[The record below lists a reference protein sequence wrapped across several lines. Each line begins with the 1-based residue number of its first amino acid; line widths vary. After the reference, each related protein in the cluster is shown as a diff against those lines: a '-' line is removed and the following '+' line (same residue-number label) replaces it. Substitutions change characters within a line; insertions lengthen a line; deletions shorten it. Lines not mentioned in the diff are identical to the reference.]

1 MDIDRRTLLK
11 GAAGA
16 AAAVGAGAVLP
27 VLDPPPARAGRDY
40 DVPAS
45 LPVDRVVR
53 TTCSPNCTGSC
64 GQLAFVRDGVIVKIQ
79 QAADYPDL
87 AYRPR
92 GCMKGLSYVNHVYGA
107 DRIRTPLIR
116 TGERGSGEFREA
128 TWDEVLDRI
137 AGDLTRIGETWGW
150 DTIHVFGQVP
160 GSGYIQKGANYRAA
174 ATLGLSHGTS
184 FDFNG
189 DLPMGMPITF
199 GVQNAEHEA
208 KDWANSRFLLL
219 IGSNPVETR
228 IPDVHFLF
236 DAIEQGARL
245 VVVDPSFSPTAAK
258 ADAHLRI
265 RPGTDAALALA
276 LCRQVIADG
285 SWDAEFMRTYT
296 DAPLLVRGDSGV
308 RLREADLVAG
318 GAADRFV
325 AWDEVA
331 GAPLVVGT
339 ERLGFPAGSRP
350 ALEGTRRILLADGSA
365 VDAAPGFASVREE
378 LDRWTPE
385 AAEAVTGV
393 AADLIVRVAR
403 AYAAAKPAAILMG
416 GGSNHWYHGD
426 LTGRAL
432 ALLAALT
439 GNIGKSGGGF
449 SVYVGQYKVR
459 VNTAPWWNAGGTKAK
474 VVPSIYFV
482 RGRTDTMH
490 PDVPYPENG
499 WHGLVCTF
507 ANLFVQAMDVNR
519 LHETLAGLD
528 LIVVVD
534 HQMTETAKW
543 ADVVLPATTWYEKTD
558 LTATPL
564 HPFLQLQQPAIEP
577 VGESRSELWMW
588 REIVRRIDPAKAAAF
603 FEMDEVAAIEAIL
616 AAGAEPGGP
625 TEGITLEQL
634 RGGPVRLNV
643 PDPDVPFRRQV
654 EELVPFPPRSL
665 PVPLEKTAAF
675 IPTGRIELYKEEAR
689 FRELG
694 ETVPTYRP
702 PFDDTVHPP
711 ADWPLAL
718 LTPHSKWR
726 IHSTYANNPWLA
738 EIHGGRP
745 EVFIA
750 PPDAAARGIAT
761 GDPIRVWNTRGEV
774 VAWAHVSESE
784 QPGSVTLHEGW
795 WPRQFR
801 RGKGVNELTSS
812 AVNPIHEVHFVG
824 NMWAPSTGWKDCR
837 CQVAKAEEA

>member
-1 MDIDRRTLLK
+1 MAIDRRRFLK

-16 AAAVGAGAVLP
+16 VVGVGAATILP
-27 VLDPPPARAGRDY
+27 VPDSPAAPSGRDY

-64 GQLAFVRDGVIVKIQ
+64 GQLAFVRDDVIVKIQ
-79 QAADYPDL
+79 QAADYPDG
-87 AYRPR
+87 AYNPR
-92 GCMKGLSYVNHVYGA
+92 GCMKGLSYVNHVYGD

-137 AGDLTRIGETWGW
+137 AGDLRRIGETWGW
-150 DTIHVFGQVP
+150 DTVHVFGQVP
-160 GSGYIQKGANYRAA
+160 GSGYIQKGANYRASA
-174 ATLGLSHGTS
+174 ALGLTHGTS

-219 IGSNPVETR
+219 VGSNPVETR
-228 IPDVHFLF
+228 IPDVHFIF
-236 DAIEQGARL
+236 DALERGARL
-245 VVVDPSFSPTAAK
+245 VVIDPSFSPTAAK

-276 LCRQVIADG
+276 LCRQVVEDG
-285 SWDAEFMRTYT
+285 AWDADFMRTYT
-296 DAPLLVRGDSGV
+296 DAPLLVRADTGV

-318 GAADRFV
+318 GAVDRFV
-325 AWDEVA
+325 AWDEAA

-339 ERLGFPAGSRP
+339 DRLGFPAGVLS
-350 ALEGTRRILLADGSA
+350 ALEGVRRMALADGS
-365 VDAAPGFASVREE
+365 VIDAKPGFALIREE

-385 AAEAVTGV
+385 AAEVVTGV
-393 AADLIVRVAR
+393 SAEMIVKVAR

-426 LTGRAL
+426 LTGRAF

-459 VNTAPWWNAGGTKAK
+459 VNTAPWWNAGETKAK
-474 VVPSIYFV
+474 VVPTVYFV
-482 RGRTDTMH
+482 RGRTETMH
-490 PDVPYPENG
+490 PDVPYPKNG

-507 ANLFVQAMDVNR
+507 ANMFVQAMDVNR
-519 LHETLAGLD
+519 LHETLRGLD
-528 LIVVVD
+528 LVVVVD
-534 HQMTETAKW
+534 HQMTETVKW

-564 HPFLQLQQPAIEP
+564 HPFLQLQQAAIDP
-577 VGESRSELWMW
+577 VGEARSELWMW
-588 REIVRRIDPAKAAAF
+588 REIVRRIDPAKATEL
-603 FEMDEVAAIEAIL
+603 FEMDEEAAIEAIL
-616 AAGAEPGGP
+616 AAGSDPGGP
-625 TEGITLEQL
+625 TEGITLEML
-634 RGGPVRLNV
+634 KAGPVRLNV
-643 PDPDVPFRRQV
+643 PDPDVPFRKQV
-654 EELVPFPPRSL
+654 EELAPFPPRSL
-665 PVPLEKTAAF
+665 PAPLEKTAAF
-675 IPTGRIELYKEEAR
+675 IPTRRIEFYKEEPR

-694 ETVPTYRP
+694 EAVPTYRP
-702 PFDDTVHPP
+702 PFDDTVHDP
-711 ADWPLAL
+711 ATWPLTL

-738 EIHGGRP
+738 EIHGGKP
-745 EVFIA
+745 EVFIS
-750 PPDAAARGIAT
+750 PVDAEARGLAT

-774 VAWAHVSESE
+774 VAWTHVSDSE
-784 QPGSVTLHEGW
+784 QPGSVTLYEGW
-795 WPRQFR
+795 WPRQFE

-837 CQVAKAEEA
+837 CQVAKAEES